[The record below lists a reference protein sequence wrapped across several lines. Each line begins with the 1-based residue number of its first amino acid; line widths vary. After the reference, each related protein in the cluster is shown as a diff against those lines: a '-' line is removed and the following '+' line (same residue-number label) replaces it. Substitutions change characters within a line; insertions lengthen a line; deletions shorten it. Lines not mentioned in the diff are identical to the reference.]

1 MIERSS
7 EYKKMGEELIRRVP
21 ELKWIKEAKIKIAY
35 LESTQKKNKN
45 NKIVYAD
52 CRKPEE
58 WVQVFCKYDFVIT
71 VYVDNCMGLTENQ
84 MRIVMWHELLH
95 IGIDD
100 GTLNPIYIV
109 NPHDIEDFRSIID
122 KFGIDWAEP
131 GAEPTDVWEVVKNE
145 RNAENEL
152 SKGEEDRRE
161 YSEGIWAQ
169 RRNKIGRIKTES
181 QDDA

>member
-1 MIERSS
+1 MIERSA

-21 ELKWIKEAKIKIAY
+21 ELKWIKEARIKIAY

-109 NPHDIEDFRSIID
+109 NPHDVEDFRSIID

-145 RNAENEL
+145 QREL
-152 SKGEEDRRE
+152 EERE
-161 YSEGIWAQ
+161 SNTVQKWRETGGNFTQ
-169 RRNKIGRIKTES
+169 RRNSIRTIKTES
-181 QDDA
+181 